1 VSEPPRNAMSRTFK
15 LASLPLG
22 LAGRATVGI
31 GRRIGGASA
40 EVVSAELSAR
50 SAEQLFRVLGELKGG
65 AMKFGQALS
74 VFEAALPDN
83 VIGPYREQLTK
94 LQEAAPPMSPE
105 ITRQC
110 LVDQL
115 GVDWRA
121 KFVEFDEVPAAAASI
136 GQVHRAVWSDG
147 REVAVKLQ
155 YPWANDAIRADLR
168 QVRRLG
174 RAFGSI
180 APGMDVRPLLDELRD
195 RLMEELDYAY
205 EAQAQEGFAAA
216 FADDPDII
224 IPGVVASGPQVLV
237 SEWLEGTPL
246 SKVIATGTQAERDH
260 AGLLYSRFHFSA
272 PARAHLL
279 HADPHPGNYR
289 IMPGGRLGV
298 LDFGA
303 VARLPDGLPH
313 SVGPVLRAA
322 LENDRPKMLR
332 LLRDEGFVK
341 QSVDL
346 DPDDLYEYL
355 APFVEPAAVES
366 FHFSR
371 AWMRAQFERVNNP
384 RGDGAT
390 GFKINLPPSYLL
402 IHRVWLGALA
412 VLSQL
417 EAQAPF
423 RGELL
428 AWVPGFADPDAEESA
443 AEALGAQ
450 TNE

>member
-1 VSEPPRNAMSRTFK
+1 MSRTFK

-40 EVVSAELSAR
+40 EAVNAELSAR

-83 VIGPYREQLTK
+83 VIGPYREQLTR
-94 LQEAAPPMSPE
+94 LQEAAPPMPVE
-105 ITRQC
+105 TARQC
-110 LVDQL
+110 LVDSL
-115 GVDWRA
+115 GTDWRER
-121 KFVEFDEVPAAAASI
+121 FLQFDEVPAAAASV
-136 GQVHRAVWSDG
+136 GQVHRAVWADG

-195 RLMEELDYAY
+195 RLLEELDYGL
-205 EAQAQEGFAAA
+205 EAQAQEGFGAA
-216 FADDPDII
+216 FADDPDIVV
-224 IPGVVASGPQVLV
+224 PAVVASGPLVLV

-246 SKVIATGTQAERDH
+246 ARVIASGTQAERDH

-272 PARAHLL
+272 PARARLL

-289 IMPGGRLGV
+289 IMPGGQLGV

-303 VARLPDGLPH
+303 VARLPDGLPR

-322 LENDRPKMLR
+322 LDNDRPRMLA
-332 LLRDEGFVK
+332 LLREEGFVK
-341 QSVDL
+341 QTVDL

-355 APFVEPAAVES
+355 APFVEPAAVER

-417 EAQAPF
+417 EAEAPF

-428 AWVPGFADPDAEESA
+428 AWVPGFAGDDIEVGDIAEPTA
-443 AEALGAQ
+443 
-450 TNE
+450 